1 MLFSEEIQDKIRSL
15 VEDRQRRLADH
26 PWQCGYA
33 GDCGKHAADRERHD
47 QQGKDHGCQSDGAVG
62 ENSYCRI
69 ADTGRKDA
77 AYQPNGAEDRVSLK
91 AAIRETGRRAAAI
104 A

>member
-1 MLFSEEIQDKIRSL
+1 LPIILGNVDTP
-15 VEDRQRRLADH
+15 AT
-26 PWQCGYA
+26 A
-33 GDCGKHAADRERHD
+33 GSTPPTGNDTINKEN
-47 QQGKDHGCQSDGAVG
+47 HGCQSDGAVG

-91 AAIRETGRRAAAI
+91 AAVRETGRRAAAI